1 MPQAEY
7 EVEILLRRYAERVS
21 TTPHTAG
28 DGHSG
33 RAGMPATDTATAEAK
48 ETETPTPAPRPP
60 ALRTYGTLWDVIG
73 APMPAA
79 PPVFVLAQQ
88 AHTDMCSP
96 CAGDNLPP

>member
-1 MPQAEY
+1 LPRKSS
-7 EVEILLRRYAERVS
+7 LRS
-21 TTPHTAG
+21 
-28 DGHSG
+28 
-33 RAGMPATDTATAEAK
+33 AK
-48 ETETPTPAPRPP
+48 VRL
-60 ALRTYGTLWDVIG
+60 LRTYGTLWGVIG